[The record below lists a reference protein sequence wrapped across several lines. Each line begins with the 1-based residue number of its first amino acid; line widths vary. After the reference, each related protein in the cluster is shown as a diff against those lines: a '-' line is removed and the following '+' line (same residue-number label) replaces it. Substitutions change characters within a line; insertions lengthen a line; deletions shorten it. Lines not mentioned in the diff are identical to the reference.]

1 MIVRRSACRIALL
14 LVAILLLASMLAGC
28 QRSGRTAV
36 SGATS
41 AAAKNAPVAA
51 TATRRPT
58 RTPAPTRTQE
68 VFPPTYTPTPFALL
82 AEPTRTFTPT
92 ATLNV
97 PQTMVAL
104 KTANV
109 STKCNKYGD
118 AWLINVAPAWKAGWC
133 QMTGTKS
140 MYATYYEYNLI
151 YPSEWM
157 VTTFGDLTPNVYFY
171 TYQKD
176 VEVRL
181 YQVYNYST
189 RKYEG
194 TLEDAPVKAGFCDEN
209 DHCTPAVGSLEKILN
224 KEITSIGGKKV
235 LILDSQD
242 GKYNIRRYFFFVP
255 FKYYQPQ
262 SNRLFFV
269 KLYTPDPVNGNNYA
283 TLEQQIDDIITS
295 VEAK

>member
-1 MIVRRSACRIALL
+1 MALRRSACRISLL
-14 LVAILLLASMLAGC
+14 MVAFLLLAGILTGC
-28 QRSGRTAV
+28 QGAAKTAV
-36 SGATS
+36 SATT
-41 AAAKNAPVAA
+41 KNALSAP
-51 TATRRPT
+51 TATRLPT
-58 RTPAPTRTQE
+58 RTPEPTRTRE
-68 VFPPTYTPTPFALL
+68 IFPPTFTPTPPGL
-82 AEPTRTFTPT
+82 ANEPTQTFTPT
-92 ATLNV
+92 ATFNA

-104 KTANV
+104 KTVYA

-118 AWLINVAPAWKAGWC
+118 AWLINVAPAWKTGWC
-133 QMTGTKS
+133 LMSGIKS
-140 MYATYYEYNLI
+140 LFATYYEFNLV

-157 VTTFGDLTPNVYFY
+157 VTTFGDLTPNIYFY

-209 DHCTPAVGSLEKILN
+209 DHCTPVVGPLEKISN
-224 KEITSIGGKKV
+224 KEIRSIGGKKA

-255 FKYYQPQ
+255 FKNYQPK

-295 VEAK
+295 VEAN